1 MSTERCVVRLGEPLP
16 RFATRVTRKSFR
28 AAKKFA
34 LQRDDTM
41 AAVASLRRVESTCG
55 VFEAGNV
62 EQTLEVALGNPD
74 VVAGK
79 NRNGCIE
86 RMDLFSAGTGSAQ
99 IDLVLVGA
107 VGKSSGT
114 RDGIHHG

>member
-1 MSTERCVVRLGEPLP
+1 MSTERCVVRLGGPLP

-28 AAKKFA
+28 AAKEFA
-34 LQRDDTM
+34 LQRDDAM
-41 AAVASLRRVESTCG
+41 AGSASARRVESTCNIL
-55 VFEAGNV
+55 EANIV
-62 EQTLEVALGNPD
+62 EETLEVALRNAD

-79 NRNGCIE
+79 NRNGGIE
-86 RMDLFSAGTGSAQ
+86 SMGFFHAGTRSAQ

-107 VGKSSGT
+107 VGKPAGA